1 MDDYLSNSNDGS
13 SVTEQLMDGDYESH
27 YNDGG
32 DLNNDNYNNGDNNDD
47 GDDSNDDDDDD
58 STDDDDDDDDS
69 DDDFDDEFVEL
80 VYVAYV
86 LAVICCMMYINE
98 TPCRNFEQTW
108 QLSESGSSQKKRKLG
123 AAKLDNH
130 LSRLEDAC
138 ELRSLANSREQQ
150 SSIRNVMELVCT
162 LPGVEKG
169 SDLYFAASHIFLKKS
184 YREMFVILKKPDLQL
199 RWLKGLVNSRK

>member
-1 MDDYLSNSNDGS
+1 MDDYLSNSSDGS
-13 SVTEQLMDGDYESH
+13 RVTEQLMDGDYGSH

-32 DLNNDNYNNGDNNDD
+32 DLNDDNYNIGDNNDD
-47 GDDSNDDDDDD
+47 VDDRNDDDDDD
-58 STDDDDDDDDS
+58 STDDDDDDDS

-80 VYVAYV
+80 VYAAYV

-98 TPCRNFEQTW
+98 TCRNFEQTW
-108 QLSESGSSQKKRKLG
+108 QLSESGPSQKKRKLG

-162 LPGVEKG
+162 LPGVEKA
-169 SDLYFAASHIFLKKS
+169 SDLYFAASHIFLRKS
-184 YREMFVILKKPDLQL
+184 YREMFVTLKEPDLQL

>member
-1 MDDYLSNSNDGS
+1 MDDYLSNSSDGS
-13 SVTEQLMDGDYESH
+13 SVTEQLMDGDYGSH

-32 DLNNDNYNNGDNNDD
+32 DLNDDNYNIGDNNDD
-47 GDDSNDDDDDD
+47 GDDSNDDDYDD
-58 STDDDDDDDDS
+58 STDDDDDDDS

-80 VYVAYV
+80 VYAAYV

-98 TPCRNFEQTW
+98 TRRNFEQTW
-108 QLSESGSSQKKRKLG
+108 QLSESGPSQKKRKLG

-138 ELRSLANSREQQ
+138 ELRSLANSRKQQ

-162 LPGVEKG
+162 LPGVEKA
-169 SDLYFAASHIFLKKS
+169 SDLYFAASHIFLRKS
-184 YREMFVILKKPDLQL
+184 YREMFVTLKEPDLQL

>member
-13 SVTEQLMDGDYESH
+13 SVTEQLMDGDYGSH

-32 DLNNDNYNNGDNNDD
+32 DLNDDNYNNGDNNDD

-58 STDDDDDDDDS
+58 STDDDDDDDS

-80 VYVAYV
+80 VYVACV
-86 LAVICCMMYINE
+86 LAVICIMKYINE
-98 TPCRNFEQTW
+98 TRRNFEQTW
-108 QLSESGSSQKKRKLG
+108 QLSESGPSQKKRKLG
-123 AAKLDNH
+123 GAKLDNH

-138 ELRSLANSREQQ
+138 ELRSSANSREQQ
-150 SSIRNVMELVCT
+150 SSIRNVMELACT